1 MGARMTGKAGAVKI
15 GGVKVA
21 SLTAWSL
28 DAKLDTPDATGFE
41 DEWKVLLAGFKG
53 GSGSIDG
60 MWEAGGTNIAI
71 WTALLGA
78 AAVTLDLYP
87 DIAAT
92 EKFSCSAFVDFGI
105 KTSKDAVVTFTGP
118 FKVTGAVTRTA

>member
-41 DEWKVLLAGFKG
+41 DEWKVLLGSWRNQHSNLDCAP
-53 GSGSIDG
+53 GSGSG
-60 MWEAGGTNIAI
+60 NAGPLPGHSRNGEVFVQRVRGFRNQDQQGRGGNIHR
-71 WTALLGA
+71 
-78 AAVTLDLYP
+78 AVQGNRRGNP
-87 DIAAT
+87 DRIG
-92 EKFSCSAFVDFGI
+92 DHQ
-105 KTSKDAVVTFTGP
+105 
-118 FKVTGAVTRTA
+118 